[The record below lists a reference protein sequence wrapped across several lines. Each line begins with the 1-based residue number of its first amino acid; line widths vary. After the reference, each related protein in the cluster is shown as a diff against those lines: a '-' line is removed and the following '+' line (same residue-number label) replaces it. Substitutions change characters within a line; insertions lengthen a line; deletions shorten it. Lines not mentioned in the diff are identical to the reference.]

1 MTTDELRDELARMAG
16 WVFVPQ
22 LDAWRLPDPMSPTV
36 AHPIP
41 DTLDGLVG
49 IWGDGWYFSLFRY
62 DGGPYKGQWECN
74 NGGTFHKCPVDAVLS
89 TLAGIV
95 RDFKEDAPT
104 AFAAWQRKVQEQAR

>member
-16 WVFVPQ
+16 VEFVRYPV
-22 LDAWRLPDPMSPTV
+22 AWKFQDGTITFNN
-36 AHPIP
+36 PIP
-41 DTLDGLVG
+41 STLDGLVE

-62 DGGPYKGQWECN
+62 DGGPHKGQWECN

-104 AFAAWQRKVQEQAR
+104 AYAAWQRKVQEQAR